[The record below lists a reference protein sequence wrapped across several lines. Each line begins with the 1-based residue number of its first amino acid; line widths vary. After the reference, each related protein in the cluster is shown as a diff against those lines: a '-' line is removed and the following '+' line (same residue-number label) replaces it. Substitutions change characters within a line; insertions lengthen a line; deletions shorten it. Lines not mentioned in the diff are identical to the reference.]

1 MKFSQHIV
9 VDAVDEDALLN
20 LIREDSDNL
29 PPGLIAL
36 RLLRFREKQGR
47 YVIQADFDSRESA
60 DKSNDRPETQAWAKR
75 LREMIEGDPKYENL
89 DVVYERHP

>member
-9 VDAVDEDALLN
+9 VNAVDEDALLN
-20 LIREDSDNL
+20 LVREDSANL

-36 RLLRFREKQGR
+36 RLLRFRDQPGR
-47 YVIQADFDSRESA
+47 YAVQADFDSRDSA
-60 DKSNDRPETQAWAKR
+60 EKSNERPETQAWAKR

-89 DVVYERHP
+89 DVVFERLP

>member
-29 PPGLIAL
+29 PPGLIGL
-36 RLLRFREKQGR
+36 RLLRFRDKQAR
-47 YVIQADFDSRESA
+47 YAIQADFDSRESA
-60 DKSNDRPETQAWAKR
+60 NKSDERPETQAWAKR
-75 LREMIEGDPKYENL
+75 LREMIEGDPRYENL
-89 DVVYERHP
+89 DVVYERLP